1 MTKEPTK
8 DTTTDQ
14 PDLDKSYTPKEAID
28 LAQKLSKEKF
38 DASLEVHFKLGIDT
52 KQGDQQVRGTVDLP
66 HGTGKTKKIAAFVDE
81 ANEQAAKDAG
91 ADLMGG
97 EEFIKKIKET
107 GKIEFDVAVAV
118 PPMMP
123 KLAQIAKILGPRG
136 LMPSPKNETV
146 TPKIKETIEKLKKGK
161 VAFKNDDTA
170 NIHQIIGKKSFT
182 AEQLTENLN
191 TLLAAIKK
199 AKPASSKGT
208 YIENANLCTSMGP
221 SIKLAV

>member
-1 MTKEPTK
+1 MTDKPTQ
-8 DTTTDQ
+8 DELNQ
-14 PDLDKSYTPKEAID
+14 PDLNKAYTPKEAIE

-38 DASLEVHFKLGIDT
+38 DAALEVHFKLGIDT

-81 ANEQAAKDAG
+81 ASELLAKEAE
-91 ADLMGG
+91 ADLIGG
-97 EEFIKKIKET
+97 EELIKKIKDT
-107 GKIEFDVAVAV
+107 GKIEFDIAVAV
-118 PPMMP
+118 PAMMP
-123 KLAQIAKILGPRG
+123 KLAQIAKILGPKG

-146 TPKIKETIEKLKKGK
+146 TPNIKETIAKLKKGK

-182 AEQLTENLN
+182 SEQLLENLDAFI
-191 TLLAAIKK
+191 AAVKK
-199 AKPASSKGT
+199 VKPASSKGV
-208 YIENANLCTSMGP
+208 YLESASLCTSMGS